1 MNNVDKFNVNEED
14 FREEIIKTIDKSDVK
29 KNLAYQVL
37 MNKLSLTPYLYE
49 LDEVDPLFVNYREK
63 NKSKIN
69 NFVLHPFQVEIL
81 NKLNQGKNLIVSA
94 PTSFG
99 KTASVFEY
107 LNINKNKINKILIIL
122 PTIALRNE
130 YLEKIVLCIP
140 EHKIISNSNKIEKYE
155 KFCLILTHE
164 RFVEYFSKIKT
175 DAFDIDLLVIDEIY
189 KLQNES
195 NSDRM
200 YSMSL
205 AYLTAIKLSKQ
216 YIFLGPFINSISLPD
231 IENFEVLKYDY
242 SPIAIDITYQD
253 SFDLNSVKNN
263 ILSDE
268 KTMMYFS
275 NKKDLLDFAEKY
287 IQNNTVTT
295 NNDFIKYI
303 SEEYDEKWIDEWS
316 VLKAIEHGIGVH
328 YNELPSFIKEYVI
341 NSYNNSNNTML
352 LLSTSTLLEGVNTS
366 TKKLIITSKKIGSND
381 LSDFEFWNLVGR
393 AGRLGKY
400 KVGKVT
406 YFGKKDDFKK
416 ENRYIDLNNLW
427 INESANRDEYEI
439 INSGQLSDFE
449 KQRKLEE
456 IYKNYN
462 LSLDEIKFLFLPF
475 FSKVD
480 KLFDFFDNIYPKL
493 INKIEELLNK
503 QIKNSDFFC
512 SREIR
517 RVIFEEFILKYKKT
531 LSIGALPL
539 SHFSILC
546 DAINMSNSSKN
557 SKIKYIIDN
566 GRNFLEKKCIDLS
579 VEEKREK
586 LNNLYSY
593 SFYMVNNYIVNAYI
607 PGVNIIKLLCEK
619 TKQLNREQSILLNNS
634 IFKQVDQYSS
644 MINDEELFDTLGIIS
659 PLIKII
665 KETVGDVELKNI
677 SDLRDAL
684 KVNVEIINSKIA
696 HNELYIYYFE
706 MLLKKLQL

>member
-1 MNNVDKFNVNEED
+1 MNNTDLFDVNEED

-49 LDEVDPLFVNYREK
+49 LNEVDPLFVNYREK

-69 NFVLHPFQVEIL
+69 NFILHPFQVEIL
-81 NKLNQGKNLIVSA
+81 NKLNDGKNLIVSA

-99 KTASVFEY
+99 KTASIFEY
-107 LNINKNKINKILIIL
+107 LNMNRNKINIILIIL

-130 YLEKIVLCIP
+130 YLEKIALSIP
-140 EHKIISNSNKIEKYE
+140 EHKIITNSNKIEKYE

-164 RFVEYFSKIKT
+164 KFVEYFSKIKT
-175 DAFDIDLLVIDEIY
+175 DNLDIDLLVIDEIY

-195 NSDRM
+195 NDDRM

-216 YIFLGPFINSISLPD
+216 YIFLGPFINSIKLPD
-231 IENFEVLKYDY
+231 INNFEILKYDY
-242 SPIAIDITYQD
+242 SPIAIEIAYQD
-253 SFDLNSVKNN
+253 NFDLTSAKNN
-263 ILSDE
+263 ILPGE

-275 NKKDLLDFAEKY
+275 NKKELLDFAEQY

-295 NNDFIKYI
+295 NNDLIKYI

-316 VLKAIEHGIGVH
+316 VLKAISHGIGVH

-366 TKKLIITSKKIGSND
+366 TKKLLITSKKIGNKD

-427 INESANRDEYEI
+427 INELANKDEYEI
-439 INSGQLSDFE
+439 INSGQLSDVE
-449 KQRKLEE
+449 KQKKLEE

-462 LSLDEIKFLFLPF
+462 LTLDEIKYLFLPF

-480 KLFDFFDNIYPKL
+480 KLFDFFDNVYPKL
-493 INKIEELLNK
+493 INTLEELLNK
-503 QIKNSDFFC
+503 QIKNPKFFC
-512 SREIR
+512 SREVR
-517 RVIFEEFILKYKKT
+517 KVIFEEFISKYKRT

-539 SHFSILC
+539 GHFSILC
-546 DAINMSNSSKN
+546 DAINMNNSNKN
-557 SKIKYIIDN
+557 SKIKYIVDN
-566 GRNFLEKKCIDLS
+566 GRKFLEEKCTDLS
-579 VEEKREK
+579 IEEKREK

-607 PGVNIIKLLCEK
+607 PGVNIIKLLFEK
-619 TKQLNREQSILLNNS
+619 TKHFNSEQIMLLKNL

-644 MINDEELFDTLGIIS
+644 MIADDELFDTLGIIP

-665 KETVGDVELKNI
+665 KDAVGNVELKNI
-677 SDLRDAL
+677 SDLKDAL
-684 KVNVEIINSKIA
+684 KDNIETINNKISS
-696 HNELYIYYFE
+696 NGLYIYYFE

>member
-1 MNNVDKFNVNEED
+1 
-14 FREEIIKTIDKSDVK
+14 
-29 KNLAYQVL
+29 
-37 MNKLSLTPYLYE
+37 
-49 LDEVDPLFVNYREK
+49 
-63 NKSKIN
+63 
-69 NFVLHPFQVEIL
+69 
-81 NKLNQGKNLIVSA
+81 
-94 PTSFG
+94 
-99 KTASVFEY
+99 
-107 LNINKNKINKILIIL
+107 
-122 PTIALRNE
+122 
-130 YLEKIVLCIP
+130 
-140 EHKIISNSNKIEKYE
+140 
-155 KFCLILTHE
+155 
-164 RFVEYFSKIKT
+164 
-175 DAFDIDLLVIDEIY
+175 
-189 KLQNES
+189 
-195 NSDRM
+195 
-200 YSMSL
+200 
-205 AYLTAIKLSKQ
+205 
-216 YIFLGPFINSISLPD
+216 
-231 IENFEVLKYDY
+231 
-242 SPIAIDITYQD
+242 
-253 SFDLNSVKNN
+253 
-263 ILSDE
+263 
-268 KTMMYFS
+268 
-275 NKKDLLDFAEKY
+275 
-287 IQNNTVTT
+287 
-295 NNDFIKYI
+295 
-303 SEEYDEKWIDEWS
+303 
-316 VLKAIEHGIGVH
+316 
-328 YNELPSFIKEYVI
+328 
-341 NSYNNSNNTML
+341 ML

-684 KVNVEIINSKIA
+684 KSNVEIINSKIA

>member
-1 MNNVDKFNVNEED
+1 MNNTDKFNVNEED
-14 FREEIIKTIDKSDVK
+14 FREEIIKTIDKSEVK

-49 LDEVDPLFVNYREK
+49 LDEVDPLFVNYKEK

-81 NKLNQGKNLIVSA
+81 KKLNNGKNLVVSA

-99 KTASVFEY
+99 KTASIFEY
-107 LNINKNKINKILIIL
+107 LSIHRNIINKVLIIL

-130 YLEKIVLCIP
+130 YLEKIAVSIP
-140 EHKIISNSNKIEKYE
+140 EHKIISNSNKIENYD

-164 RFVEYFSKIKT
+164 KFVEYFSKVKT
-175 DAFDIDLLVIDEIY
+175 DNFDIDLLVIDEIY

-195 NSDRM
+195 NDDRM

-216 YIFLGPFINSISLPD
+216 YIFLGPFINSINLPD
-231 IENFEVLKYDY
+231 IDNFEVLKYDY
-242 SPIAIDITYQD
+242 SPIAIEISYQD
-253 SFDLNSVKNN
+253 NFDLASAKNN
-263 ILSDE
+263 ILPDE

-275 NKKDLLDFAEKY
+275 NKKELLDFAEQY
-287 IQNNTVTT
+287 VQNNTVTT
-295 NNDFIKYI
+295 NNDLIKYI

-316 VLKAIEHGIGVH
+316 VLKAINHGIGVH

-366 TKKLIITSKKIGSND
+366 TKKLLITSKRIGNKD

-416 ENRYIDLNNLW
+416 ENRYIDLNNFW
-427 INESANRDEYEI
+427 INELANKDEYEI
-439 INSGQLSDFE
+439 INSGQLSDVE
-449 KQRKLEE
+449 KQKKLEE

-462 LSLDEIKFLFLPF
+462 LTLDEIKYLFLPF
-475 FSKVD
+475 FSKID
-480 KLFDFFDNIYPKL
+480 KLFDFFDNVYPKL
-493 INKIEELLNK
+493 IDAIEELLNK
-503 QIKNSDFFC
+503 QIKNPNFFFFLEV
-512 SREIR
+512 RK
-517 RVIFEEFILKYKKT
+517 VIFEEFILKYKKT

-539 SHFSILC
+539 GHFSILC
-546 DAINMSNSSKN
+546 DAINMNNSSKN
-557 SKIKYIIDN
+557 SKIKYIVDN
-566 GRNFLEKKCIDLS
+566 GRKFLEEKCTDLA
-579 VEEKREK
+579 VGEKREK

-607 PGVNIIKLLCEK
+607 PGVNIIKWLCEK
-619 TKQLNREQSILLNNS
+619 TKHFNSEQIGLLNNL

-644 MINDEELFDTLGIIS
+644 MITDDELFDTLGIIP

-665 KETVGDVELKNI
+665 KETVGNVDLKNI
-677 SDLRDAL
+677 SDLKDAL
-684 KVNVEIINSKIA
+684 KDNIEIINNKIS
-696 HNELYIYYFE
+696 NNGLYIYYFE

>member
-593 SFYMVNNYIVNAYI
+593 SF
-607 PGVNIIKLLCEK
+607 
-619 TKQLNREQSILLNNS
+619 
-634 IFKQVDQYSS
+634 
-644 MINDEELFDTLGIIS
+644 
-659 PLIKII
+659 
-665 KETVGDVELKNI
+665 
-677 SDLRDAL
+677 
-684 KVNVEIINSKIA
+684 
-696 HNELYIYYFE
+696 
-706 MLLKKLQL
+706 

>member
-1 MNNVDKFNVNEED
+1 MNNTDKFNVNEED
-14 FREEIIKTIDKSDVK
+14 FREEIIKTIDKSEVK

-49 LDEVDPLFVNYREK
+49 LDEVDPLFVNYKEK

-81 NKLNQGKNLIVSA
+81 KKLNNGKNLVVSA

-99 KTASVFEY
+99 KTASIFEY
-107 LNINKNKINKILIIL
+107 LSIHRNIINKVLIIL

-130 YLEKIVLCIP
+130 YLEKIAVSIP
-140 EHKIISNSNKIEKYE
+140 EHKIISNSNKIENYD

-164 RFVEYFSKIKT
+164 KFVEYFSKVKT
-175 DAFDIDLLVIDEIY
+175 DNFDIDLLVIDEIY

-195 NSDRM
+195 NDDRM

-216 YIFLGPFINSISLPD
+216 YIFLGPFINSINLPD
-231 IENFEVLKYDY
+231 IDNFEVLKYDY
-242 SPIAIDITYQD
+242 SPIAIEISYQD
-253 SFDLNSVKNN
+253 NFDLASAKNN
-263 ILSDE
+263 ILPDE

-275 NKKDLLDFAEKY
+275 NKKELLDFAEQY
-287 IQNNTVTT
+287 VQNNTVTT
-295 NNDFIKYI
+295 NNDLIKYI

-316 VLKAIEHGIGVH
+316 VLKAINHGIGVH

-366 TKKLIITSKKIGSND
+366 TKKLLITSKRIGNKD

-416 ENRYIDLNNLW
+416 ENRYIDLNNFW
-427 INESANRDEYEI
+427 INELANKDEYEI
-439 INSGQLSDFE
+439 INSGQLSDVE
-449 KQRKLEE
+449 KQKKLEE

-462 LSLDEIKFLFLPF
+462 LTLDEIKYLFLPF
-475 FSKVD
+475 FSKID
-480 KLFDFFDNIYPKL
+480 KLFDFFDNVYPKL
-493 INKIEELLNK
+493 IDAIEELLNK
-503 QIKNSDFFC
+503 QIKNPNFFW
-512 SREIR
+512 SREVR
-517 RVIFEEFILKYKKT
+517 KVIFEEFILKYKKT

-539 SHFSILC
+539 GHFSILC
-546 DAINMSNSSKN
+546 DAINMNNSSKN
-557 SKIKYIIDN
+557 SKIKYIVDN
-566 GRNFLEKKCIDLS
+566 GRKFLEEKCTDLA
-579 VEEKREK
+579 VGEKREK

-607 PGVNIIKLLCEK
+607 PGVNIIKWLCEK
-619 TKQLNREQSILLNNS
+619 TKHFNSEQIGLLNNL

-644 MINDEELFDTLGIIS
+644 MITDDELFDTLGIIP

-665 KETVGDVELKNI
+665 KETVGNVDLKNI
-677 SDLRDAL
+677 SDLKDAL
-684 KVNVEIINSKIA
+684 KDNIEIINNKIS
-696 HNELYIYYFE
+696 NNGLYIYYFE